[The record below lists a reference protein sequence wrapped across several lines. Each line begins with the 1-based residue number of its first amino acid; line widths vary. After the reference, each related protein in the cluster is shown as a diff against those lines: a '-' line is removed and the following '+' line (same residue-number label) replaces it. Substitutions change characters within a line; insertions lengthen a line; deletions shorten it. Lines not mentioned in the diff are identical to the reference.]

1 MLCPMPALTPDATS
15 PPQPSQTRRTV
26 VPFHEHAQI
35 EIIDASAAVEGQGRA
50 AIPDAPFLKNHFG
63 TVHGGMLFAVG
74 EVAAASAMMR
84 VLGSESLREVLA
96 QVLSDDARCLR
107 AITRRGAID
116 YLKPARGAVSGAATV
131 GMSAAD
137 IAASLTRSPSIDV
150 PVSVVLTDS
159 SGATVA
165 RLDITWFVGRPKE

>member
-1 MLCPMPALTPDATS
+1 MFSLTPDATS
-15 PPQPSQTRRTV
+15 PPQPARPPRRVV

-35 EIIDASAAVEGQGRA
+35 EIIDAPAVLEGQGQA

-84 VLGSESLREVLA
+84 VLGSEALREVLA
-96 QVLSDDARCLR
+96 QVMGNDASRLR

-150 PVSVVLTDS
+150 PVSVALTDA
-159 SGATVA
+159 SGSTVA